1 MNRTKNEAV
10 ETAVLTYLAG
20 GGAAVAARTAGMSTA
35 ELARVSDR
43 YRAAGLS
50 TLDPDPCG
58 WAQIDVEFS
67 DYAAAEHTFHQ
78 ELWPALGQQQWW
90 FVRKNPNW
98 RLRYLQLGAPEV
110 PDDLRDVLN
119 TMVAKGTLRRW
130 WKAIYEPET
139 AAFGGTAGLTAVN
152 TIHTAD
158 SAGLFSS
165 LDARD
170 TEALSR
176 PVASLMLLAHL
187 MRAAGLEWSEQ
198 GDVWAR
204 VQVQRPEAPLTDQD
218 ASELAGKA
226 HRVLSTDLGV
236 LMGNDSRFASLNAWA
251 AGLHAA
257 GSHLAGLVDDG
268 RLQTG
273 LRTILARTIVFCW
286 NRAGFT
292 IEQQAVW
299 AMAARRAI
307 LG

>member
-10 ETAVLTYLAG
+10 EPAVLTYLAG
-20 GGAAVAARTAGMSTA
+20 GDVAEAARTAGMSAACLTRA
-35 ELARVSDR
+35 ADR

-50 TLDPDPCG
+50 TLDPDSCG

-67 DYAAAEHTFHQ
+67 DYVAAEHTFHN
-78 ELWPALGQQQWW
+78 ELWPALRRQQWW
-90 FVRKNPNW
+90 FVRKEPRW
-98 RLRYLQLGAPEV
+98 RLRYLQASAPEM
-110 PDDLRDVLN
+110 PADLRDVLN
-119 TMVAKGTLRRW
+119 TMVANGALRRW
-130 WKAIYEPET
+130 RNAIYEPET
-139 AAFGGTAGLTAVN
+139 AAFGGPVGLTGVSA
-152 TIHTAD
+152 IHAAD

-170 TEALSR
+170 TEAPSR

-198 GDVWAR
+198 GDVWAL
-204 VQVQRPEAPLTDQD
+204 VQAQRPEATLRDWD
-218 ASELAGKA
+218 ASELVGKA
-226 HRVLSTDLGV
+226 HRVLSTDLGA

-257 GSHLAGLVDDG
+257 GSHLAGLVDNG
-268 RLQTG
+268 TLQTG

-299 AMAARRAI
+299 ATAARRAI